1 MFRNIRLPG
10 EDNGLFVFR
19 FQLIPGK
26 KKRKDNLIQSLGPST
41 KMKKT
46 LSYIQQHWCLAA
58 NLKIGIYNG
67 EIIFNR
73 LLRRCALSISDF
85 QQCLGTFESKMP
97 PYSHLQ
103 PQKSAKTVT

>member
-41 KMKKT
+41 KMKKNIIIHTTT
-46 LSYIQQHWCLAA
+46 LVFSCEFKDW
-58 NLKIGIYNG
+58 
-67 EIIFNR
+67 
-73 LLRRCALSISDF
+73 
-85 QQCLGTFESKMP
+85 
-97 PYSHLQ
+97 HLQ
-103 PQKSAKTVT
+103 WGNNF